1 MKIIRN
7 ILLNFCLIGV
17 LYACKSTTTIPP
29 AQSTET
35 SQSVENKP
43 AQGVTASGLLLEQ
56 GVSTYQYG
64 THVLNDKD
72 GKTIYA
78 LKSETI
84 KLNMYIGKQ
93 VELQG
98 IPVEGYPLE
107 GGPEYLEVIKI
118 K

>member
-1 MKIIRN
+1 MKTIQNAFLLFSVIG
-7 ILLNFCLIGV
+7 ILQ
-17 LYACKSTTTIPP
+17 ACKSTTTIPP

-35 SQSVENKP
+35 SQSAENKP
-43 AQGVTASGLLLEQ
+43 AQGVTASGVLLEQ

-64 THVLNDKD
+64 THVLNDKE
-72 GKTIYA
+72 GKTMYA

-98 IPVEGYPLE
+98 IPVEGYPVE